1 MPQQTLTLPQLSILQ
16 IKGRPYAKSIE
27 MLQSAPAVRKDS
39 ILFDSILFKVR
50 SMGHLSEL
58 GERQQLVLLQ
68 LKAIGIVQT
77 INIVNNK
84 QQQEG
89 ERVKDSRM
97 ISRVMKHSLSL
108 L

>member
-1 MPQQTLTLPQLSILQ
+1 
-16 IKGRPYAKSIE
+16 
-27 MLQSAPAVRKDS
+27 MLERAQAVKKDS

-58 GERQQLVLLQ
+58 EDRQQLVLLQ

-84 QQQEG
+84 Q
-89 ERVKDSRM
+89 
-97 ISRVMKHSLSL
+97 
-108 L
+108 